1 MGYIKKKKNNP
12 LLQFVKDHKTVT
24 AVIAAAVVVLGL
36 AAVLLICLFGK
47 KEQPV
52 TEPETETV
60 VEETAAGQEEEN
72 GLVPLELDAYPEV
85 NDLMKRYYAAVTA
98 SDREQIKSMSDV
110 EDESALLYLELRS
123 VFIEAYNDLQCY
135 TKVGPAE
142 NSYVVY
148 VAYNVKFNGIERQ
161 VPGVSPFLIYTRQ
174 DGSLYIHEGEVS
186 DEVNDYLEQISVQD
200 DVVDLMN
207 RVQVEFNET
216 ILNDEGMNNFLAE
229 MKEELQI
236 AMGEALAEVEA
247 AQEAAEQ
254 AAANP
259 AVIFEAGSKVKATA
273 VVNVRS
279 SDSEQADKLG
289 KLQTGDVVTV
299 VESKANGWTKFT
311 FDGKDAFV
319 KTEFLEAAADGE
331 TDTAQQSQ
339 EEDTESDLPGT
350 GTIKVGATVNIRKSA
365 SETADKIAVCY
376 QGEKLEILMKQ
387 ADGWT
392 KVKFKGKT
400 GYVKTSV
407 LEVLD

>member
-1 MGYIKKKKNNP
+1 
-12 LLQFVKDHKTVT
+12 
-24 AVIAAAVVVLGL
+24 
-36 AAVLLICLFGK
+36 
-47 KEQPV
+47 
-52 TEPETETV
+52 
-60 VEETAAGQEEEN
+60 
-72 GLVPLELDAYPEV
+72 
-85 NDLMKRYYAAVTA
+85 
-98 SDREQIKSMSDV
+98 
-110 EDESALLYLELRS
+110 
-123 VFIEAYNDLQCY
+123 
-135 TKVGPAE
+135 
-142 NSYVVY
+142 
-148 VAYNVKFNGIERQ
+148 
-161 VPGVSPFLIYTRQ
+161 
-174 DGSLYIHEGEVS
+174 
-186 DEVNDYLEQISVQD
+186 
-200 DVVDLMN
+200 VDLMN

>member
-98 SDREQIKSMSDV
+98 GDREQIKSMTDV

-331 TDTAQQSQ
+331 TDTAQQPQ

>member
-98 SDREQIKSMSDV
+98 GDREQIKSMSDV